1 MEASVRAT
9 VRAGAGASAAEC
21 YNWASTRL
29 VSARLGFIHYS
40 LIKADALPAP
50 LGSLA
55 NYAFFSDPAASDSIR
70 SSIVVVVRRVK

>member
-9 VRAGAGASAAEC
+9 VRAEAMAAEC
-21 YNWASTRL
+21 YKWSSARL
-29 VSARLGFIHYS
+29 VSALLCFIHYS